1 MARGCV
7 GGSAC
12 TASGLL
18 VGVRTALLLACFPS
32 SVGAVSATG
41 RMTHRQSIY
50 VDIVEARVSLPHFGM
65 CSCVCSTVA
74 VSFDLGALVS
84 TSIFTTAAFDLL
96 LSVADTT
103 PYAPLIPGE
112 DQLPVHRDVDPV
124 LVTVTS
130 TSSGVVR
137 NADAQEAADIL
148 ASAGSKFTTV
158 LVRHDYAA
166 A

>member
-1 MARGCV
+1 MCLPVRV
-7 GGSAC
+7 TVSFD
-12 TASGLL
+12 TAVVLIVL
-18 VGVRTALLLACFPS
+18 TVLCS
-32 SVGAVSATG
+32 SVAFA
-41 RMTHRQSIY
+41 
-50 VDIVEARVSLPHFGM
+50 
-65 CSCVCSTVA
+65 
-74 VSFDLGALVS
+74 FDLGALVS

-103 PYAPLIPGE
+103 PFFPLAPGE